1 MNKSWITLGLV
12 VVLAVPVGG
21 VLASGGSGYAGPG
34 DAVSF
39 SSTEIGPAIRPAE
52 FSLCPS
58 IAETAQVRDKEIDYV
73 RTREFAEAVSAVANG
88 TSRFA
93 PTTIPAEW
101 KVAAADWKT
110 SVAAGGKPRIAV
122 VSEGSGPGG
131 HRAVLVSPAGIP
143 MGPIG
148 LGMDRSCD
156 PQLLFRASIEYRARI
171 GQEDLPLLYPHV
183 VRQAASG
190 IGKTVTAKLDMAER
204 NAKRLEDTALR
215 ILQAEQM
222 GAGEC
227 QPQELAR
234 AKAELAVARNGI
246 TEFDFAPGV
255 TEAVLARADDLS
267 GNLLTAR
274 RYAASHGIRCVSE

>member
-1 MNKSWITLGLV
+1 MKKTAITLGLV
-12 VVLAVPVGG
+12 LLVAFPAGSALA
-21 VLASGGSGYAGPG
+21 LSGGDRSGSIG
-34 DAVSF
+34 DGVSPVMTGQRF
-39 SSTEIGPAIRPAE
+39 GTRMEG
-52 FSLCPS
+52 FNLCPS
-58 IAETAQVRDKEIDYV
+58 IAETAQVKGRAIDYV

-93 PTTIPAEW
+93 PTTLPGEW

-110 SVAAGGKPRIAV
+110 SVAATGKPRIAV
-122 VSEGSGPGG
+122 VSEADAQ
-131 HRAVLVSPAGIP
+131 RAVLVSPTGVP
-143 MGPIG
+143 MGF
-148 LGMDRSCD
+148 GMDRSCD
-156 PQLLFRASIEYRARI
+156 PQLLFRASIEYRTRV

-190 IGKTVTAKLDMAER
+190 IGETVTAKLDVAAR

-215 ILQAEQM
+215 IRQAERM

-234 AKAELAVARNGI
+234 AKAELAVARDGI
-246 TEFDFAPGV
+246 AEIDFNPGV
-255 TEAVLARADDLS
+255 TEMVLARADALS

-274 RYAASHGIRCVSE
+274 RYAASRGIRCVSE